1 MRSLAIHT
9 YFATYEQTK
18 RDIEIDEEN
27 TARVRSEQLEEG
39 DESLEREG
47 ASQAQWKTI
56 SEQGNRRPSSSLLM
70 LPETTIISL

>member
-47 ASQAQWKTI
+47 ASQAQ
-56 SEQGNRRPSSSLLM
+56 
-70 LPETTIISL
+70 